1 MLLNRS
7 KKNSKLKC
15 SICQER
21 KKNRIRKN
29 ILKSNFKNL
38 KTSIYEDSINLGCV
52 VFVLSKIAFLEG
64 VFVFGSKINVSI

>member
-7 KKNSKLKC
+7 EKNSKLKC
-15 SICQER
+15 SICQEQ

-38 KTSIYEDSINLGCV
+38 KTSIYEDSINLGCD
-52 VFVLSKIAFLEG
+52 VFC
-64 VFVFGSKINVSI
+64 FV